1 MLCRMSSVTLK
12 THGVGRGDTAR
23 IPVVY
28 FEVCKSFIY
37 SVHLLAED
45 DDGLQ
50 R

>member
-1 MLCRMSSVTLK
+1 MSHVKCHFENTWM
-12 THGVGRGDTAR
+12 GRGDTAR